1 MPQTVQ
7 GVVSRAE
14 GEPVGIAEVVIP
26 DPGPGEAVVD
36 IQACGVCH
44 TDLHSFS
51 PLTQTGNEAK
61 EICSNYPTET
71 MATEKCLTFLEW
83 DSMFISPKSN
93 LEDYG
98 WR

>member
-1 MPQTVQ
+1 MHASSIVAIATEIRGLGRQT
-7 GVVSRAE
+7 GSRISR
-14 GEPVGIAEVVIP
+14 P
-26 DPGPGEAVVD
+26 
-36 IQACGVCH
+36 
-44 TDLHSFS
+44 FS

-71 MATEKCLTFLEW
+71 MATEKSLTFLEW
-83 DSMFISPKSN
+83 DSMFMSPKSN